1 MFYLS
6 LRVNLVKFE
15 NENEYDLNEKEKEG
29 KGQERSSDERD
40 EPSCLKTII
49 LFRITG
55 ERKLRIFV
63 FNLLLRDR

>member
-29 KGQERSSDERD
+29 KGQERNETNHR
-40 EPSCLKTII
+40 
-49 LFRITG
+49 
-55 ERKLRIFV
+55 V
-63 FNLLLRDR
+63 